1 MKTASDLFYRYG
13 IHAVGVDT
21 IASEAGTNKMSF
33 YRNCYSVVLIGARA
47 QWIAPEGRCLR
58 QSATPE
64 RDGSHLRR
72 DFPEPFRKPYVRAQR
87 IAKGLLA
94 VRPILTGHA
103 CNQRTRRQQS
113 RRCRPLCVR
122 LGEKSRNR
130 LNELLRA

>member
-1 MKTASDLFYRYG
+1 MPDPARRLRTLRTATRRFGRDAADKLEEILAR
-13 IHAVGVDT
+13 
-21 IASEAGTNKMSF
+21 
-33 YRNCYSVVLIGARA
+33 LIGARA

-64 RDGSHLRR
+64 RDGSDLRR

-87 IAKGLLA
+87 IAKGPLA

-122 LGEKSRNR
+122 LSEMSRN
-130 LNELLRA
+130 